1 MDTAVFRYT
10 RAVGQ
15 RLHCSRTTRGQLLAG
30 LRQEIREAFPAGIC
44 SRKEL
49 VEHFGPPEEVAREL
63 QQAVSPEEME
73 QYFKRQR
80 LRLSLLFLGC
90 IAAALLFF
98 LYMLWLQTIPFPV
111 NESDFFIS

>member
-30 LRQEIREAFPAGIC
+30 LRQEIREAFPAGVC

-49 VEHFGPPEEVAREL
+49 VEHFGP
-63 QQAVSPEEME
+63 PEEME

-98 LYMLWLQTIPFPV
+98 LYMFWLQTIPLPMDGSGV
-111 NESDFFIS
+111 VT